1 MNYTYSDELYHFGVK
16 GMKWG
21 VRRYQN
27 EDGTLTE
34 AGRIRYRRMAEKLVG
49 LEEKANRHRAKITAR
64 QEAKV
69 ARLNKK
75 AEKYK
80 LKRAKT
86 LKAVSRFIAPL
97 KPKVAMRRLAK
108 YELKSEKAELK
119 AKKLIEKMANEKV
132 KADKY
137 EERAKKLIAK
147 IEKEFNDYN
156 VKDSSLLDVTTK
168 NGWGTSAEV
177 IANVGNR
184 LGVSTREDRMIDESN
199 KRWKEA
205 QNKSFAK
212 AEKAKKGSLSVKDK
226 MDLENYITNVNELYG
241 YSSSVSKEEYD
252 RANRLYEKH
261 FGHRTRK

>member
-1 MNYTYSDELYHFGVK
+1 MNYTYSDELYHFGVS

-27 EDGTLTE
+27 EDGSLTE

-49 LEEKANRHRAKITAR
+49 LEDKANRHRAKVTAR

-69 ARLNKK
+69 AKLNKE

-86 LKAVSRFIAPL
+86 LKAASRFIAPL

-108 YELKSEKAELK
+108 YELKSEKAALK
-119 AKKLIEKMANEKV
+119 AQKLIEKMANEKV

-137 EERAKKLIAK
+137 EERAKKLIDK

-168 NGWGTSAEV
+168 NGWSTSAEV

-184 LGVSTREDRMIDESN
+184 LGVSTREGRMLEESN
-199 KRWKEA
+199 RRYKES
-205 QNKSFAK
+205 QDKLFKK
-212 AEKAKKGSLSVKDK
+212 AERSKKGSLSEEDR
-226 MDLENYITNVNELYG
+226 DNLENYITTVNELYG
-241 YSSSVSKEEYD
+241 HSSDVTKEEYD

-261 FGHRTRK
+261 FRKRTN